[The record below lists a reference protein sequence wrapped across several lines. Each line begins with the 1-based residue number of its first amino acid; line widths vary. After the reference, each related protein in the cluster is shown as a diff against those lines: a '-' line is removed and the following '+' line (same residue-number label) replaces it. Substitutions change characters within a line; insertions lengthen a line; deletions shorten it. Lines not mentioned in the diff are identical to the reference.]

1 MSVDR
6 AEQAGLGA
14 SFAGHLLLVALLW
27 AGYLAVKPMPIPQRK
42 AIEVSLVTETALE
55 SGAPQI
61 SHEPPA
67 PKLAEDERAPVEPAP
82 SAPAPEPKPTPAP
95 MTKTMAKPAP
105 APAPVKPPAQVKP
118 SGGRLA
124 GILKGLS
131 DNDSPSRS
139 TAAPATT
146 ITPAIQSSLAAAII
160 RQIKPHWEGP
170 NGPDV
175 DALKTVLKISLAR
188 DGSVTNIQFAG
199 TTGINDS
206 NRSIAPIHKER
217 AIKAVRLAS
226 PFQLPAN
233 LYDGWKEVTVNFDW
247 RL

>member
-1 MSVDR
+1 MDR
-6 AEQAGLGA
+6 AERAGLGA
-14 SFAGHLLLVALLW
+14 SAAGHVLLFAILW
-27 AGYLAVKPMPIPQRK
+27 VGYLTIKPTPVPERK

-61 SHEPPA
+61 SQEAPA
-67 PKLAEDERAPVEPAP
+67 AKLAEEEAPIEPVQP
-82 SAPAPEPKPTPAP
+82 TPTPKVEPKPTPTPQPKAVE
-95 MTKTMAKPAP
+95 KPAP
-105 APAPVKPPAQVKP
+105 TPTQAKPPARVKP

-124 GILKGLS
+124 GLLKGLS
-131 DNDSPSRS
+131 DDATPSRS

-146 ITPAIQSSLAAAII
+146 ITPAIQSALIAAIV

-175 DALKTVLKISLAR
+175 DALKTVLKISMAR
-188 DGSVTNIQFAG
+188 DGTVTNIQFAG
-199 TTGINDS
+199 TSGVNDS

-226 PFQLPAN
+226 PFQLPPN

>member
-1 MSVDR
+1 MDR
-6 AEQAGLGA
+6 AERTGMGA
-14 SFAGHLLLVALLW
+14 SVGGHVLLFAILW
-27 AGYLAVKPMPIPQRK
+27 AGYLTVKPMPIPQRK

-61 SHEPPA
+61 SQEAPA
-67 PKLAEDERAPVEPAP
+67 PKLAEDEKAPVEATPP
-82 SAPAPEPKPTPAP
+82 APAPEPKPAPAP
-95 MTKTMAKPAP
+95 VPKSVAKPAP
-105 APAPVKPPAQVKP
+105 APVPAKPAPAKP

-131 DNDSPSRS
+131 DVDTPSRS

-170 NGPDV
+170 SGADV

-188 DGSVTNIQFAG
+188 DGSVTNIQFVG